1 MNREELQDFVNELC
15 DQSYKYFALTK
26 NYVDRPTAIN
36 TVGHFKPA
44 KNPGNP
50 EIIKNDLVNYVF
62 KYPGVYVLYYRR
74 TTAKNELYETQQI
87 DTRPNDQ
94 QTPLTEIPQN
104 PPIPMDN
111 NTQKLLE
118 QISDLK
124 ADNARLSEVNNQL
137 KRDITR
143 LEEEAEALAAE
154 ADENQHATM
163 ADQTVSMVGQVAQI
177 LPAVLDKWFSLQ
189 EQKNAI
195 LAEQLRRNA
204 QPTPPPMQ
212 QAAPKQRP
220 YYQQDLQNE
229 EAGY

>member
-1 MNREELQDFVNELC
+1 MNREELQNFINELC

-26 NYVDRPTAIN
+26 NYVERPTAIN

-44 KNPGNP
+44 KNPGNAD
-50 EIIKNDLVNYVF
+50 IIKNDLTSYVF
-62 KYPGVYVLYYRR
+62 KYPGLYVLYYRR
-74 TTAKNELYETQQI
+74 TGTKNELYETYQI
-87 DTRPNDQ
+87 DTRPIDQ
-94 QTPLTEIPQN
+94 QTPLADIPKNTPIMIDDRTEKHLMLIA
-104 PPIPMDN
+104 
-111 NTQKLLE
+111 
-118 QISDLK
+118 DLK
-124 ADNARLSEVNNQL
+124 AENARLSQENSTL
-137 KRDITR
+137 RAEILR
-143 LEEEAEALAAE
+143 LEEEAEALAVEAE
-154 ADENQHATM
+154 ENQHATM

-189 EQKNAI
+189 EQKNAL

-204 QPTPPPMQ
+204 QPTPQPMQ